1 MKLSAIIAMGAL
13 YAMLGFVYVLN
24 RPQLNP
30 IDAAIPQNFPADDF
44 SHEVFEQL
52 LQTYV
57 DDAGHV
63 DYESWHNSRDSMKEL
78 SSYLAAVARYSPE
91 NSPGRFKSQHDS
103 LAYWLYAYNA
113 SVIKS
118 ILDRWPMESV
128 TDMKAPIEFVKGFG
142 FFYRQRFVF
151 GEKAYSLYGIENDK
165 IRDTYRDARI
175 HFVLNCGSESC
186 PVLRPELPT
195 GDELEPF
202 LQQAA
207 MDFVGD
213 DRNVHI
219 DHANRRI
226 VLSDIFKWFKNDF
239 INDLRNRGLP
249 SEQGV
254 IAYIASIG
262 PERLRME
269 IERSD
274 DYEIVFDE
282 YDWSINEAD

>member
-1 MKLSAIIAMGAL
+1 MRLAAIITLGAF
-13 YAMLGFVYVLN
+13 YVMLGSIYVLN
-24 RPQLNP
+24 RPQLNT
-30 IDAAIPQNFPADDF
+30 IDAAIPQNFPGDDF

-63 DYESWHNSRDSMKEL
+63 DYESWHNSSDSMREL
-78 SSYLAAVARYSPE
+78 NSYLAAVARYSPE
-91 NSPGRFKSQHDS
+91 NSPDRFKSQNDS

-118 ILDRWPMESV
+118 ILDRWPLKSV

-151 GEKAYSLYGIENDK
+151 GEKAYSLYAIENDK
-165 IRDTYRDARI
+165 IRDIYTDARI

-195 GDELEPF
+195 GDDLEPF

-207 MDFVGD
+207 IDFVGE
-213 DRNVHI
+213 DRNVRI
-219 DHANRRI
+219 DHANRQI
-226 VLSDIFKWFKNDF
+226 MLSDIFKWFEKDF
-239 INDLRNRGLP
+239 MNDLRHRGYSSERGL
-249 SEQGV
+249 
-254 IAYIASIG
+254 IDYIASIA
-262 PERLRME
+262 PEPLRIE
-269 IERSD
+269 IERSAE
-274 DYEIVFDE
+274 YKIVFHK
-282 YDWSINEAD
+282 YDWSINEAE

>member
-1 MKLSAIIAMGAL
+1 MKLKAIITLGAL
-13 YAMLGFVYVLN
+13 YVMLGFVYVLN
-24 RPQLNP
+24 RPLLNT
-30 IDAAIPQNFPADDF
+30 IDAALPQNFPGDGF

-63 DYESWHNSRDSMKEL
+63 DYESWRNASDSMKAL
-78 SSYLAAVARYSPE
+78 NSYLAAVARYSPE
-91 NSPGRFKSQHDS
+91 NSPDRFKSQHAS

-151 GEKAYSLYGIENDK
+151 GEKAYSLYAIENDK

-175 HFVLNCGSESC
+175 HFVLNCGSVSC

-202 LQQAA
+202 LQRAA
-207 MDFVGD
+207 IDFVGEH
-213 DRNVHI
+213 RNVHI
-219 DHANRRI
+219 DHANRQI
-226 VLSDIFKWFKNDF
+226 VLSDIFKWFKKDF
-239 INDLRNRGLP
+239 INDLRHQGLP
-249 SEQGV
+249 SKRGLTD
-254 IAYIASIG
+254 YIASMA
-262 PERLRME
+262 PEPLRTE
-269 IERSD
+269 IERSAE
-274 DYEIVFDE
+274 YKIVFHE

>member
-1 MKLSAIIAMGAL
+1 MKLTALIA
-13 YAMLGFVYVLN
+13 LGSVLVSVAFVYVLN
-24 RPQLNP
+24 RPQLTT
-30 IDAAIPQNFPADDF
+30 IDAAIPQDFPDDSF

-57 DDAGHV
+57 DDDGHV
-63 DYESWHNSRDSMKEL
+63 DYELWHNSSDSMRAL
-78 SSYLAAVARYSPE
+78 SSYLAAVARFSPE
-91 NSPGRFKSQHDS
+91 NSPDRFKSRHDS

-118 ILDRWPMESV
+118 ILDRWPLESV

-151 GEKAYSLYGIENDK
+151 GEKAYSLYAVENDK

-186 PVLRPELPT
+186 PVLRPDLPT

-207 MDFVGD
+207 IEFVGE

-219 DHANRRI
+219 DHANGQI

-239 INDLRNRGLP
+239 MNDLRHRGLP
-249 SEQGV
+249 SERGL
-254 IAYIASIG
+254 IDYIASIA
-262 PERLRME
+262 PEPLRIE
-269 IERSD
+269 IERSA
-274 DYEIVFDE
+274 DYKIVFHK
-282 YDWSINEAD
+282 YDWSINEAN